1 VDLLLAQTS
10 VGQASNLSGSDSQP
24 DLRISSG
31 ILRTT
36 LDSEL
41 QSFVERTLRDHLSR
55 LSGQHVRDGAAVVL
69 DNRTGDVLALVGS
82 PDYSRPD
89 SGQVNGAWAARSAG
103 STLKP
108 FTYLLALERGA
119 SAATV
124 VEDLPAEFATATGV
138 FAPVNYNRRCF
149 GPMRYRLALANSLNI
164 SAVKVLDSIGGSAV
178 LCERLQAWGLT
189 TLNEAPEHYGLGLTI
204 GNAEVR
210 LLELANAYATLARLG
225 EFRPYRLTADESS
238 RNSHPASHISPHA
251 WLIADILAD
260 NSARAM
266 AFGLESPLRFDFPVA
281 CKTGTSSDYRDNWA
295 MGFTPEFTVGV
306 WAGNFDGSPMQA
318 VSGVSGAAPVL
329 HDIFVNL
336 HERFGTTWF
345 TRPTNIV
352 ERMVHPVTGRWV
364 DAGRRGAVREFF
376 SADALPESERPDD
389 YDARG
394 RVRLP
399 STYREWLASGDNWI
413 GRGAVADNT
422 RPTTNKL
429 RVLSPVAG
437 TVFFLDLDLGEPG
450 RLIPLRA
457 EGSGALEWQCETLS
471 CRNGPNGACAVM
483 LEGRHRLTVRHRES
497 GATAETWV
505 EIKRL

>member
-1 VDLLLAQTS
+1 
-10 VGQASNLSGSDSQP
+10 
-24 DLRISSG
+24 
-31 ILRTT
+31 
-36 LDSEL
+36 L
-41 QSFVERTLRDHLSR
+41 QSFVERTLREHLRR
-55 LSGQHVRDGAAVVL
+55 LSGQHIRDGAVVVL

-82 PDYSRPD
+82 PDYTRAD
-89 SGQVNGAWAARSAG
+89 SGQVNGAWAERSAG

-138 FAPVNYNRRCF
+138 FAPVNYHRRCF

-164 SAVKVLDSIGGSAV
+164 SAVKVLDSIGGPAV
-178 LCERLQAWGLT
+178 LSERLRAWGLT
-189 TLNEAPEHYGLGLTI
+189 TLNQPPEHYGLGLTI

-225 EFRPYRLTADESS
+225 EFRPYRLTGGESS
-238 RNSHPASHISPHA
+238 PNSRPASRISPHA
-251 WLIADILAD
+251 WLIAEILAD

-295 MGFTPEFTVGV
+295 LGFTPEFTVGV

-345 TRPTNIV
+345 ARPTNIV
-352 ERMVHPVTGRWV
+352 ERMVHPVTGRQV
-364 DAGRRGAVREFF
+364 DAGRSGAVREFF
-376 SADALPESERPDD
+376 SADALPEGERTDD
-389 YDARG
+389 CDARG

-399 STYREWLASGDNWI
+399 ASYRAQAGSAFPHRWRARCSSSTPTLVKQGGSSHFAQRESASWI
-413 GRGAVADNT
+413 GSV
-422 RPTTNKL
+422 K
-429 RVLSPVAG
+429 
-437 TVFFLDLDLGEPG
+437 
-450 RLIPLRA
+450 
-457 EGSGALEWQCETLS
+457 
-471 CRNGPNGACAVM
+471 
-483 LEGRHRLTVRHRES
+483 H
-497 GATAETWV
+497 
-505 EIKRL
+505 